1 MRTEIEI
8 SDWYIKY
15 HFPSINE
22 PILAITSLAISEQK
36 LDSLP
41 SPGSLPEPFRKYLS
55 VEEQKILGQL
65 EIPIEKLVL
74 GQQVHSKNVMY
85 VSEAGLYPETDGF
98 FTDRK
103 KLFLSIRTA
112 DCAAVMVLFPD
123 IPAIGIVHAG
133 WKGARAGI
141 VQNLLQSMLARWQV
155 EPDRIQIVVSPF
167 IKKCCYEVGPEFDTY
182 FAGEHIVLRNNKR
195 YLDLESFL
203 FQTLKEMGISE
214 DRITFAP
221 FCTACSELPLYSY
234 RKTKTTRRMFTIIQI
249 GEEQK

>member
-1 MRTEIEI
+1 MRTKIEI
-8 SDWYIKY
+8 SDWCIKY
-15 HFPSINE
+15 HFSLINE

-41 SPGSLPEPFRKYLS
+41 SPETLPEPFRKYLLI
-55 VEEQKILGQL
+55 EDQKILKRL

-74 GQQVHSKNVMY
+74 GRQVHSKNVMY

-103 KLFLSIRTA
+103 NLFLGIRTA
-112 DCAAVMVLFPD
+112 DCAAVMVVFPD

-141 VQNLLQSMLARWQV
+141 VRHLLQNMLARWQV
-155 EPDRIQIVVSPF
+155 EPDTIQIAVSPF

-182 FAGEHIVLRNNKR
+182 FDREHITLKSNKR
-195 YLDLESFL
+195 YLDLETFL
-203 FQTLKEMGISE
+203 FQTLKETGISR
-214 DRITFAP
+214 DQITFAP

-249 GEEQK
+249 EEEQK